1 MGHAFFPAFIA
12 WTVNDNT
19 SRLDYP
25 AKYGDVLKFFFSQ
38 RSDLCGHGQANTGDV
53 QVGRVV
59 AGIDIGLSRLDVF
72 FSDDPI
78 RDKIEFA
85 KRPGPEFEELITD
98 RTVFF
103 SDQEGEE
110 DTGQVD
116 DHECKEDKVYPPCVD
131 F

>member
-1 MGHAFFPAFIA
+1 MGHAFFPALD
-12 WTVNDNT
+12 TGPVNDNA
-19 SRLDYP
+19 SGFDNP
-25 AKYGDVLKFFFSQ
+25 AKDGDVLKFFFSQ
-38 RSDLCGHGQANTGDV
+38 WPDLGGHGQANAGDV
-53 QVGRVV
+53 QIGGVI
-59 AGIDIGLSRLDVF
+59 AGIDIGLSRSDVF

-85 KRPGPEFEELITD
+85 KRPGPKFEELVTD

-116 DHECKEDKVYPPCVD
+116 DHEHKEDKVYPPCVD